1 MHPWGIHT
9 FEDEIAC
16 DWIED
21 LNDSDPVVF
30 LAHCLDLGNAKSLN
44 YLACVGVLCT
54 AELIIAGCVPN
65 NRVHPR
71 SIQRWITENPEVDL
85 KAFTLQA
92 IAGLR
97 KVLNRQPELGPQSE
111 LLVRWMDHDHLGD
124 AWLEDKQKLL
134 RMLEYNLTR

>member
-1 MHPWGIHT
+1 MHPWGILT

-54 AELIIAGCVPN
+54 AELIIAGFVPN

-111 LLVRWMDHDHLGD
+111 LIFSRFS
-124 AWLEDKQKLL
+124 
-134 RMLEYNLTR
+134 